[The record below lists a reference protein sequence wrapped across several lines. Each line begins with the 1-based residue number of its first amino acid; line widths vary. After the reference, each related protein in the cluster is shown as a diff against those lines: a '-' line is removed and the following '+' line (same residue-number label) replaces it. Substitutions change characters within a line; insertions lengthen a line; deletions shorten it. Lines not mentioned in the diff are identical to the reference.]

1 MAIFAFYPVEA
12 VNRRAD
18 GINFAIAEGADEAA
32 ARSAAAA
39 LIGAANLSAWTAVSV
54 EAGMDPV
61 AVEGMPVGASDSTTW
76 PNRTRGNATLG
87 A

>member
-18 GINFAIAEGADEAA
+18 GINFVIAEGVDEAA
-32 ARSAAAA
+32 ARSAASA
-39 LIGAANLSAWTAVSV
+39 LVGASNLSVWTAVSV

-61 AVEGMPVGASDSTTW
+61 AVEGMPVGASDSITW
-76 PNRTRGNATLG
+76 PTRTRGNATLG